1 MTLAI
6 EFVTQVISLV
16 ARKLGYLKV
25 NLVLD
30 MHLRNVMRMS
40 NVSKVS

>member
-25 NLVLD
+25 NLVLV

-40 NVSKVS
+40 NVYKVS